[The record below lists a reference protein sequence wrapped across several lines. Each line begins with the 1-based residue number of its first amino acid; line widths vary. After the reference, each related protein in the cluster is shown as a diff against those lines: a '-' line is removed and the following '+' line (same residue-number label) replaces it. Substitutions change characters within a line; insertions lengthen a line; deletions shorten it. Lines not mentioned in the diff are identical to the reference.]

1 MITKDSIPNLII
13 DQIKNS
19 IQEGKIK
26 PGDVLPTEQEI
37 AQIMNVGKNSVREAL
52 AALEYMDIITKGKN
66 GIVVNTSIYQFFN
79 KGLSY
84 HFLTNK
90 DKLIEL
96 YELRRVLEPQI
107 ARLAAERAS
116 EDDLK
121 TIEQCLVATVDKFT
135 SYQQDHAFHT
145 AISAAIKNK
154 VLMNIY
160 RKIQDLILLVNDWEN
175 NLNDVSRHLEFHEE
189 IYSAIRDGDG
199 EIAARVMLEHVNDSY
214 KDINFDEDNS

>member
-84 HFLTNK
+84 HFLTNR
-90 DKLIEL
+90 DKLVEL

-107 ARLAAERAS
+107 ARLAAERAT

-121 TIEQCLVATVDKFT
+121 TIEKCLIASVDKSA

-175 NLNDVSRHLEFHEE
+175 NLIDDVRHLEFHKEV
-189 IYSAIRDGDG
+189 YSAISDGDG
-199 EIAARVMLEHVNDSY
+199 ERAANIMLEHVNDSY
-214 KDINFDEDNS
+214 KDMNFDEDNS